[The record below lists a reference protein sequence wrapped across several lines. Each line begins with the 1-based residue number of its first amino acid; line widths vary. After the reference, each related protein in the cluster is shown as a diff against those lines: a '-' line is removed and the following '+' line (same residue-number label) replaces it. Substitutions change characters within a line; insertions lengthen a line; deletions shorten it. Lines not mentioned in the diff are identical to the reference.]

1 MYMKENQEKI
11 EDIQEEEEQDIVFY
25 IIIYLFCLIVL
36 F

>member
-1 MYMKENQEKI
+1 MKEDIEK
-11 EDIQEEEEQDIVFY
+11 QQEEQDIVFY

>member
-1 MYMKENQEKI
+1 MYMKDNQEKI